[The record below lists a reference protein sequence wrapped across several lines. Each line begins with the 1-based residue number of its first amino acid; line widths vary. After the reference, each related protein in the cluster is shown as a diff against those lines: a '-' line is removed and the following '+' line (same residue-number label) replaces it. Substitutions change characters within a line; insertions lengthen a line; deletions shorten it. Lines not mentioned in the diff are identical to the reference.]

1 MAKQEPGAAPNVLG
15 HAILQLLARS
25 PASGYDLKARFYASL
40 GQGWH
45 AYDTQ
50 IYRELKR
57 LEEGGYTV
65 GRVVPGRSGPERR
78 LYTITE
84 AGLASLREW
93 LASPIDLDKVKD
105 EFALRV
111 WTLDLFPAGAAERY
125 LTAAKDSWSR
135 ALEHQRM
142 SLRVLR
148 ETNGDPDGSAP
159 DAVYGRQLGIEYAIT
174 VTEAKVAWAE
184 RALKVVRN
192 RVRFASE
199 AG

>member
-1 MAKQEPGAAPNVLG
+1 MAKQESAGTPNVLG

-57 LEEGGYTV
+57 LEEGGYTA

-78 LYTITE
+78 LYAITP
-84 AGLASLREW
+84 AGLESLRAW

-111 WTLDLFPAGAAERY
+111 WTLDLFPDGAAEKY
-125 LTAAKDSWSR
+125 LTAARDAWQE

-148 ETNGDPDGSAP
+148 ETNGDPDGTAP
-159 DAVYGRQLGIEYAIT
+159 ENVYGRQLGIEYAIT
-174 VTEAKVAWAE
+174 VTEARIAWAE

-192 RVRFASE
+192 RARLAAE
-199 AG
+199 TA